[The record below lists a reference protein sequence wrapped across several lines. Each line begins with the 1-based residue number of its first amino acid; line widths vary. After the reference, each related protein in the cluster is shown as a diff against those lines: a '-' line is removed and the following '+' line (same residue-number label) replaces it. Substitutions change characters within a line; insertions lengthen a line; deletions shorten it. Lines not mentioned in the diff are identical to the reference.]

1 MLAWL
6 HSTAVGEQ
14 EVLEV
19 LFISQEGEGQNSIL
33 GGIEEG
39 LKSEPWLED
48 GDGEGNEATR
58 GGWDA
63 KKGLMTLVDKDL
75 QTVSKPLKS
84 RIEQVIASHEE
95 STLVFK
101 ISNLINFY
109 RLTFERLLGQESS
122 LLETMKATEQS
133 ALRQFHS
140 SLQEHVRAVQSE
152 LPQAP
157 EDLTPPPFLYE
168 ALNELKQL
176 MISYD
181 TSLIPAS
188 EREGGFSKI
197 LEEALDPYLDGCQ
210 NLSQDLEEVDKN
222 IFVINCQLAA
232 KATLEQFGFTTDRIA
247 RLDGV
252 VEKQMKLLMEFQHN
266 FFVHTS
272 GLHPLLVGLADWD
285 PKVCPSHFPH
295 SSHPS
300 YRTDKSKTTPLTQLP
315 DFSPHALS
323 LVSQTLDEFLPS
335 ALMDATSGLK
345 RLSSP
350 KIIGEITQEAASRF
364 VDDFARVEE
373 AVIEALVHEGD
384 GQGDGGIEFA
394 RSVWPRT
401 VDEVRVLLT

>member
-14 EVLEV
+14 EALEV

-39 LKSEPWLED
+39 LKSEPWLEE
-48 GDGEGNEATR
+48 GDREGSEATR

-63 KKGLMTLVDKDL
+63 RKRLMMLVDKNL
-75 QTVSKPLKS
+75 QTVCKPLKS

-95 STLVFK
+95 STLVYK

-109 RLTFERLLGQESS
+109 RLTFEKLLGQESF
-122 LLETMKATEQS
+122 LLETMKTTEQ
-133 ALRQFHS
+133 AAFRQFHS

-157 EDLTPPPFLYE
+157 SDLTPPPFLYE

-176 MISYD
+176 MISCG
-181 TSLIPAS
+181 TALIPDS

-197 LEEALDPYLDGCQ
+197 LEEALDPYLDGCH

-222 IFVINCQLAA
+222 IFVINCHLAA
-232 KATLEQFGFTTDRIA
+232 KTTLEQSSFTADRISKLDIEVGEQV
-247 RLDGV
+247 RL
-252 VEKQMKLLMEFQHN
+252 LTEFQHN

-272 GLHPLLVGLADWD
+272 GLHPLLVALSDWD
-285 PKVCPSHFPH
+285 PK
-295 SSHPS
+295 
-300 YRTDKSKTTPLTQLP
+300 TTNTAKTTSLTQLLP
-315 DFSPHALS
+315 FSPHALS
-323 LVSQTLDEFLPS
+323 LVSQRLDEFLPS
-335 ALMDATSGLK
+335 ALMDATAGLG

-350 KIIGEITQEAASRF
+350 KIIGEITQEAVSRF
-364 VDDFARVEE
+364 VDDFSRVEE
-373 AVIEALVHEGD
+373 VVIGVLVNEGN
-384 GQGDGGIEFA
+384 GQGEGGIEFA

-401 VDEVRVLLT
+401 ADEVRVLLT